1 MEFKSVQ
8 LSGGYPHLK
17 QPLAGAGL
25 CACPRKLDSLGI
37 CDECDTQQAVIDI
50 FLDAGNHVNVLF

>member
-17 QPLAGAGL
+17 QPLVGAGL
-25 CACPRKLDSLGI
+25 CACPRSPNAIEYAMNTKRSKPSLI
-37 CDECDTQQAVIDI
+37 SSWMLVIM
-50 FLDAGNHVNVLF
+50 